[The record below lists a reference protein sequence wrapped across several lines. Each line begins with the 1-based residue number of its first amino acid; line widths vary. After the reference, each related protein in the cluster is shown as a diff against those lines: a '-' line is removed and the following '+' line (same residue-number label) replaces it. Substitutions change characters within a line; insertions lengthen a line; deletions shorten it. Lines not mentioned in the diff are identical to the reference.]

1 MTDKC
6 LRMGLLFAAAVS
18 GAIYCMAGPLGWSL
32 YHSADAG
39 YYLRVFTP
47 LIFILYMDTIVDG
60 MHKGLGQQIHCVR
73 YNTFTSLLDVVL
85 LFFLLP
91 RFGIAGYFFS
101 FTATHAVNFYLSIAR
116 LVKFTGYA
124 PPLGYVL
131 KILLSALFSIFLT
144 NQLVTGWTALPG
156 WLFCLLAAGVY
167 LAVLTLLVALSRA
180 CSAEDWRWLWNT
192 IRGKSTA
199 MVED

>member
-39 YYLRVFTP
+39 YYLRVFAP

-101 FTATHAVNFYLSIAR
+101 FTAKMCIRDSSHDYYLEDSYLCAV
-116 LVKFTGYA
+116 T
-124 PPLGYVL
+124 PL
-131 KILLSALFSIFLT
+131 KHSA
-144 NQLVTGWTALPG
+144 
-156 WLFCLLAAGVY
+156 
-167 LAVLTLLVALSRA
+167 
-180 CSAEDWRWLWNT
+180 
-192 IRGKSTA
+192 
-199 MVED
+199 